1 MRRAPL
7 VAQEKEGHPSL
18 LGHGGCFRSV
28 LKDARQG
35 ACNALAKHSEKV
47 RMTSMT
53 YKSTVHNTINRKN
66 LRSAGTRPRQMK
78 TGELHVAFKGQKCSG
93 KLKLC
98 SSLPTHTTRV
108 DLDSQSWAPKARML
122 TPYTTSGLRCPVT
135 AARRKRNGLENL
147 VRKVPTRKARS
158 MPPELGLSWREG
170 KGATRTLCM
179 EKRGS
184 WRCHRHPPSKDQ
196 MLPGGAPSACYV

>member
-1 MRRAPL
+1 
-7 VAQEKEGHPSL
+7 
-18 LGHGGCFRSV
+18 
-28 LKDARQG
+28 
-35 ACNALAKHSEKV
+35 
-47 RMTSMT
+47 MTSMT
-53 YKSTVHNTINRKN
+53 YKSTVHNAINRKN

-158 MPPELGLSWREG
+158 MPPELGHVVARRERSDEDLMHGETGFVEMSPPPTKQGSNASWWSSQCRLRLTIMHRLAKQLASFCCAGCRRLSRAG
-170 KGATRTLCM
+170 KG
-179 EKRGS
+179 
-184 WRCHRHPPSKDQ
+184 P
-196 MLPGGAPSACYV
+196 